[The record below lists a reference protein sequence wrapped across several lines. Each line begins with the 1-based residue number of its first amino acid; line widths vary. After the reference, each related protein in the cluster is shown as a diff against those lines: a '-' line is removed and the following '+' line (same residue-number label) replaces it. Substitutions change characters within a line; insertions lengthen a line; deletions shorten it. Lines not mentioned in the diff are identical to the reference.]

1 MEVTNN
7 MRIEL
12 KKVHFTPLVNGNF
25 VLSAYTPRGYTIER
39 ELRYNEIKYAMLM
52 QYNLDILFKDGKEY
66 RIWYGDVD
74 FSRPSVPMYVRKY
87 RLKSNYFHA
96 LYAVIAEV
104 SFYACGFSKQINRD
118 YLRNTK
124 ELSKFY
130 VNQDLEVM
138 IRIFLQS
145 AGVDEIST

>member
-1 MEVTNN
+1 MWV
-7 MRIEL
+7 EL
-12 KKVHFTPLVNGNF
+12 KKVHFMPLLNGNF
-25 VLSAYTPRGYTIER
+25 VLSAYTPRWYHIER
-39 ELRYNEIKYAMLM
+39 ELKFNEIKYAMLM
-52 QYNLDILFKDGKEY
+52 QNNLDILFKDGKGY
-66 RIWYGDVD
+66 RIWYSDVD
-74 FSRPSVPMYVRKY
+74 FSQPSVPMYVRKCKI
-87 RLKSNYFHA
+87 KSNYFHA

-145 AGVDEIST
+145 AGVAEDSNHEK